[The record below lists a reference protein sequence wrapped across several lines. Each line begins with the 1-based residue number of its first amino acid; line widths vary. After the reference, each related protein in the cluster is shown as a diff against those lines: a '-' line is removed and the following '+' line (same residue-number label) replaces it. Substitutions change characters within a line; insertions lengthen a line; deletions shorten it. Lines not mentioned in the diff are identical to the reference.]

1 MGVLDI
7 FRRKD
12 KTSNE
17 SNTLFGQTQLGN
29 NVVYQGTGGR
39 QTVSTQLLYVTTASN
54 TVAGRTVDMSVLSRN
69 STVMAC
75 TGAKARALAQ
85 LPKRVIC
92 TMPDGTT
99 QAEYLPQ
106 KYRVRGP
113 NARYC
118 LICSQVVDDQDDAER
133 EEPLKAHDRD

>member
-39 QTVSTQLLYVTTASN
+39 QTVSTQLLYVTKI
-54 TVAGRTVDMSVLSRN
+54 GR
-69 STVMAC
+69 
-75 TGAKARALAQ
+75 
-85 LPKRVIC
+85 
-92 TMPDGTT
+92 
-99 QAEYLPQ
+99 
-106 KYRVRGP
+106 
-113 NARYC
+113 
-118 LICSQVVDDQDDAER
+118 
-133 EEPLKAHDRD
+133 AHV